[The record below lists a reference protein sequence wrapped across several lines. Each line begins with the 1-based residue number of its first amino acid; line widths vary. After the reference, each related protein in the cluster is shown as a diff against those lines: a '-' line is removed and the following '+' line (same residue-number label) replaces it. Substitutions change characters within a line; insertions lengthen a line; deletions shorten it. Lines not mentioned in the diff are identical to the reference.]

1 MISLKKNDKI
11 IIIVAIVILVIAG
24 AGVAMYQSPQPQ
36 DDFIPSNIDQD
47 SYNVTW
53 IVRNGSADTISEYA
67 YKNAPYGDKMQI
79 NEGNIKSITF
89 NMTWTDDRMTLLK
102 RMGLDTLTLDV
113 TTPDGMTYTQSNTS
127 ARITGAGSITLT
139 LYAGVIPPSEPIEAE
154 DQDDAQSKLMISPYY
169 DDSWTDKDIF
179 INVSVKIGEI
189 RLLKKIRDKGN
200 GFDLKITYQYYEG
213 MINLDTT
220 KDTGGETPPP
230 DDYWPEEE
238 IEIIEPPFISMIIS
252 TGCGRFV

>member
-24 AGVAMYQSPQPQ
+24 AGVAMYQSPQPEEKPFSGMSQ
-36 DDFIPSNIDQD
+36 K

-53 IVRNGSADTISEYA
+53 TVSNGSLTTISEYA
-67 YKNAPYGDKMQI
+67 NKNAQYEGTTRIP
-79 NEGNIKSITF
+79 EGNIKSITF
-89 NMTWTDDRMTLLK
+89 NMSWTDDRMTLLK
-102 RMGLDTLTLDV
+102 RMGLDTLTLEV
-113 TTPDGMTYTQSNTS
+113 TTPDGMTEAQSSKS
-127 ARITGAGSITLT
+127 ARITGEGTITFTVNTSI
-139 LYAGVIPPSEPIEAE
+139 IPPNQPIEA
-154 DQDDAQSKLMISPYY
+154 QDEIEAQTKLMTNPYY

-200 GFDLKITYQYYEG
+200 DFDLEITYQYYKG
-213 MINLDTT
+213 MLNLDTT
-220 KDTGGETPPP
+220 KNTGGESTSP
-230 DDYWPEEE
+230 DENWPEETTE
-238 IEIIEPPFISMIIS
+238 PEPPYISMIIS

>member
-24 AGVAMYQSPQPQ
+24 AGVAMYQSPQPEEKPFSGMSQ
-36 DDFIPSNIDQD
+36 K

-53 IVRNGSADTISEYA
+53 NVSDGRLPDTISEYA
-67 YKNAPYGDKMQI
+67 NKNAQYEGTRRI
-79 NEGNIKSITF
+79 LEGNIKSITF
-89 NMTWTDDRMTLLK
+89 NMSWTDDRMTLLK
-102 RMGLDTLTLDV
+102 RMGLDTLTLEV

-127 ARITGAGSITLT
+127 ARITGKGTITLT
-139 LYAGVIPPSEPIEAE
+139 VNAGIIPPNQPIEA
-154 DQDDAQSKLMISPYY
+154 QDEKEAQTKLMTTPYY

-200 GFDLKITYQYYEG
+200 GFDLEITYQYYEG
-213 MINLDTT
+213 MLNLDTT
-220 KDTGGETPPP
+220 KNTGGESTSP
-230 DDYWPEEE
+230 DENWPDETTEP
-238 IEIIEPPFISMIIS
+238 EPPYISMIIS

>member
-24 AGVAMYQSPQPQ
+24 AGVAMYQSPQPR
-36 DDFIPSNIDQD
+36 DDFLPSNIDQD

-67 YKNAPYGDKMQI
+67 YKNAPHQGKMQI

-89 NMTWTDDRMTLLK
+89 NMTWIDDRMTMLK
-102 RMGLDTLTLDV
+102 RMGLDTLTLEV

-127 ARITGAGSITLT
+127 ARITGAGTITLT
-139 LYAGVIPPSEPIEAE
+139 VAGIIPPDQPIEAE
-154 DQDDAQSKLMISPYY
+154 DQDDAQTKLMISPYY

-200 GFDLKITYQYYEG
+200 GFDLEITYQYYEG

-220 KDTGGETPPP
+220 KNTGGETTPP
-230 DDYWPEEE
+230 DDYWADEETE
-238 IEIIEPPFISMIIS
+238 ITEPPFISMIIS

>member
-24 AGVAMYQSPQPQ
+24 AGVAMYQSPQPR
-36 DDFIPSNIDQD
+36 DDFLPSNIDQD

-67 YKNAPYGDKMQI
+67 YKNAPHQGKMQI

-102 RMGLDTLTLDV
+102 RMGLDTLTLEV

-127 ARITGAGSITLT
+127 ARITGAGTITLT
-139 LYAGVIPPSEPIEAE
+139 VAGIIPPDQPIEAE
-154 DQDDAQSKLMISPYY
+154 DQDDAQTKLMISPYY
-169 DDSWTDKDIF
+169 DNSWTDKDIF

-200 GFDLKITYQYYEG
+200 GFDLEITYQYYEG

-220 KDTGGETPPP
+220 KNTGGETTPP
-230 DDYWPEEE
+230 DDYWADEETE
-238 IEIIEPPFISMIIS
+238 ITEPPFISMIIS